1 MPYEIQLAQINA
13 GIAGLTRSNT
23 AWGFPADTDFHT
35 ILMSYWMCGPWQT
48 APGLTGSPGIWPAF
62 ASASFFNFGPGSS
75 PFIRLTNQTLGPS
88 GAFFTAGIPAP
99 LPTSPLG
106 CRLHFMMSVDTHAQI
121 VQVYINDEPVTL
133 TSPTWTGTA
142 PYDFNVNDTI
152 NIWAWDV
159 SNVIG
164 TGIHPAFGDAWIS
177 NTPDFVDLSVTAN
190 RRKFIDRALQPVDL
204 GADGRLPF
212 DYQPA
217 MYMSVRP
224 GGVAT
229 DIQLNRGSGGG
240 SWNFS
245 GPTAPTFQTDGVCLV
260 PERAFL
266 DMDNLL
272 VTGAPRPH
280 GDQIFLRWSD
290 DRGHTWSNPVGQP
303 IGARGAYLTSVSW
316 NRLGYARDRVFDV
329 FWSVPVKTA
338 LQGAFVDLDPR
349 AKS

>member
-1 MPYEIQLAQINA
+1 MAYEIQLAQINTSLGGVVKANA
-13 GIAGLTRSNT
+13 G
-23 AWGFPADTDFHT
+23 WGFPIDTDFHT
-35 ILMSYWMCGPWQT
+35 ILMSYWVCGPWH
-48 APGLTGSPGIWPAF
+48 AVPVTGSPGIWPGFDSAAF
-62 ASASFFNFGPGSS
+62 FGFSGVVTPSIKFTNQALGSSGSFFTGS
-75 PFIRLTNQTLGPS
+75 IPS
-88 GAFFTAGIPAP
+88 P

-106 CRLHFMMSVDTHAQI
+106 CRLHIMMAVDTHAQI
-121 VQVYINDEPVTL
+121 VQVYINDDPVSV
-133 TSPTWTGTA
+133 TSPTWTGTP
-142 PYDFNVNDTI
+142 PYNFNVNDTI
-152 NIWAWDV
+152 NIWQWVV
-159 SNVIG
+159 SGVVS

-177 NTPDFVDLSVTAN
+177 NTPAFVDLSVTAN

-204 GADGRLPF
+204 GADGSAPF
-212 DYQPA
+212 GYQPA
-217 MYMSVRP
+217 MYMSIRP

-229 DIQLNRGSGGG
+229 DILLNRGVGGG
-240 SWNFS
+240 SWDYS
-245 GPTAPTFQTDGVCLV
+245 GPTAPTFQTDGVCV
-260 PERAFL
+260 IPERAFL

-272 VTGAPRPH
+272 VTGASRPH

-338 LQGAFVDLDPR
+338 LQGAFVDADTK